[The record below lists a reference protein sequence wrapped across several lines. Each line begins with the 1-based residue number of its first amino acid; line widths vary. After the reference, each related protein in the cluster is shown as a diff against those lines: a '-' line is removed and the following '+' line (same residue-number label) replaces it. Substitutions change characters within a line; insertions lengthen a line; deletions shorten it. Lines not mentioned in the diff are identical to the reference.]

1 MSADISAVM
10 AAAMDEENRRREL
23 ASQAPGL
30 GALMHLG
37 QPPAAHGVGI
47 SDIPD
52 SEVKGEG
59 YAVTAPL
66 TAAQV
71 SSYGPGRPL
80 YASPLVGGVNFVA
93 GRSEPAV
100 RHVTNLGA
108 DGLFI
113 EGASAPPADR
123 LTVVSPPSRP
133 SLWSRLAARWRRPG

>member
-1 MSADISAVM
+1 MSADISAAM
-10 AAAMDEENRRREL
+10 AAAMDAENRRREL
-23 ASQAPGL
+23 AAQAPGL

-71 SSYGPGRPL
+71 SSYGPGSPV
-80 YASPLVGGVNFVA
+80 YADPSVGGYGFQG

-113 EGASAPPADR
+113 EGRSAPVAAAVTV
-123 LTVVSPPSRP
+123 LTAPGRP
-133 SLWSRLAARWRRPG
+133 SVWSRLRGRLHRG

>member
-1 MSADISAVM
+1 MSADISAAM
-10 AAAMDEENRRREL
+10 AAAMGEENRRREL

-71 SSYGPGRPL
+71 SSYGPGSPV
-80 YASPLVGGVNFVA
+80 YADGSVGGYGFQG
-93 GRSEPAV
+93 GRSEPAI

-113 EGASAPPADR
+113 EGRSAPVADAV
-123 LTVVSPPSRP
+123 TVLSAPG
-133 SLWSRLAARWRRPG
+133 RPGLWLRLRGKLRRG

>member
-1 MSADISAVM
+1 MSADISAAM
-10 AAAMDEENRRREL
+10 AAAMNQENRRREL

-71 SSYGPGRPL
+71 SSYGPGSPV
-80 YASPLVGGVNFVA
+80 YADGLVGGIGFQA
-93 GRSEPAV
+93 GRQEPPIRVLVGTRSAADAIAV
-100 RHVTNLGA
+100 L
-108 DGLFI
+108 
-113 EGASAPPADR
+113 SA
-123 LTVVSPPSRP
+123 PSRP
-133 SLWSRLAARWRRPG
+133 SLWSRLRGKLRRG